1 MYYFAGIFDLKKEK
15 NTEKIF
21 LNMFSGEN
29 KKNCYIFYDQ
39 FFYLGYKLPNN
50 KYSCLDVPRFFRPSK
65 IISGSIIRSVVS
77 SCVKKKLNSTYVAS
91 YFFLDGLNIGD
102 STEYE
107 NVYNLMP
114 GNLLV
119 FGRNGKEVQ
128 DFSFFSEPKFLPDK
142 TVKEYCYDFFKKIQE
157 AIKKEIQ
164 KEKKCSIA
172 FSGGVDTGLLL
183 GLLDKEGV
191 LVETKTVNFK
201 TISRKNEDYNRA
213 KKRAADYGIN
223 HKVVIFKPK
232 QFLKILS
239 EVVPKLDR
247 LANINILNSLII
259 FRLIS
264 EGGDII
270 FSGDGA
276 EEQLGFYNYHGFA
289 YNFDRMVKNLPLSD
303 TRDIYQNSL
312 LVIYNSI
319 FCRSWEWKNN
329 VSPKAYFT
337 DLFSNDFNKKINNA
351 NLYGYFLRCIDR
363 TIDSSTTVNTPSQ
376 FPSLF
381 NKILSLDFINNIVP
395 NKFMLSDITSR
406 LYSVKISLPF
416 ASENLVHFLFRI
428 PAFLKTRNDN
438 YANSKY
444 IERLA
449 LSRFMNDDI
458 AFSEFKSGSDI
469 PFCEWL
475 LDKDFEKMVKKVLS
489 PRRVARIGVFK
500 KDYIEKIIKEHY
512 KNRKVIIRGSV
523 CIKDGIDHMHKI
535 LKLVGFVLWWENN
548 FDNK

>member
-65 IISGSIIRSVVS
+65 NISIVIEGNVDNLNNF
-77 SCVKKKLNSTYVAS
+77 CCKKGGLGDV
-91 YFFLDGLNIGD
+91 FLEL
-102 STEYE
+102 
-107 NVYNLMP
+107 YNRFGISFLKELS
-114 GNLLV
+114 GN
-119 FGRNGKEVQ
+119 
-128 DFSFFSEPKFLPDK
+128 FSFVL
-142 TVKEYCYDFFKKIQE
+142 YD
-157 AIKKEIQ
+157 AKKEKIFLYRS
-164 KEKKCSIA
+164 KVGLKPLYYSM
-172 FSGGVDTGLLL
+172 VD
-183 GLLDKEGV
+183 
-191 LVETKTVNFK
+191 TKTVNFK

-444 IERLA
+444 
-449 LSRFMNDDI
+449 
-458 AFSEFKSGSDI
+458 K
-469 PFCEWL
+469 
-475 LDKDFEKMVKKVLS
+475 
-489 PRRVARIGVFK
+489 
-500 KDYIEKIIKEHY
+500 
-512 KNRKVIIRGSV
+512 
-523 CIKDGIDHMHKI
+523 
-535 LKLVGFVLWWENN
+535 
-548 FDNK
+548 